1 MVAVQRI
8 TSIST
13 LMDSAAVSK
22 DKACVH
28 ADFSHALITVLK
40 MTALGR
46 PCCASICAN
55 RCASAGGL
63 HIPVV
68 EESISTNLG
77 FRAEGFEHKR
87 GTTSK
92 LCFGSLATPKND
104 LFMNKKH
111 WGSGF
116 CPEYH
121 VEGCW
126 RLYQK
131 ISKTV
136 TVCYSMFRFH
146 GNLKVS
152 WNGGYPQSSSIPP
165 WDFPWH
171 KPSKPFSELGI
182 PPWRAGNPQLD
193 TPLLTHDFHHYHE
206 RNP

>member
-77 FRAEGFEHKR
+77 FRAEGFEHKH

-92 LCFGSLATPKND
+92 L
-104 LFMNKKH
+104 
-111 WGSGF
+111 
-116 CPEYH
+116 
-121 VEGCW
+121 
-126 RLYQK
+126 
-131 ISKTV
+131 
-136 TVCYSMFRFH
+136 MFRVAGNAQKWFVHEQKALGVWVLSRIPRWSFTEIWRFPEMGGTPSHHPFRLGIFH
-146 GNLKVS
+146 DINHLNHS
-152 WNGGYPQSSSIPP
+152 ASLGYPHDELAIPN
-165 WDFPWH
+165 W
-171 KPSKPFSELGI
+171 I
-182 PPWRAGNPQLD
+182 
-193 TPLLTHDFHHYHE
+193 HHY
-206 RNP
+206 